1 MPFRALHPGIDAV
14 EKVSSMP
21 IRQPIVTM
29 LGHIDSGKT
38 SLLDKIRGTGVQAR
52 EAGGITQQ
60 IGASFFPLGTVKELV
75 GPLMQTFQR
84 ELTLPGLLI
93 IDTPGHAAFFNL
105 RKRGGAVADIAILVV
120 DIVDGLQPQTYESL
134 RILRARKTPF
144 LIALNKVDR
153 QPGWKPQDTWVI
165 TESLKAQSDYVKEE
179 LDKKIY
185 EVMGDLSRENIQSD
199 RYDRITDFAKN
210 VAIVPTSAK
219 TGEGL
224 SDLLLVLVGLAQQYL
239 EEQLQTTEGPA
250 KGVVLEVKEEAGLG
264 VTVDTIIYDGVLNQ
278 GDTIVVGG
286 LPEPIITHVRALL
299 MPKPLDEIR
308 DPRERFSPVK
318 EVVAAA
324 GIKIAAPELENA
336 IAGAGLFVANSNEE
350 IASIKERIIQDM
362 EAVRIETD
370 KIGVLLKA
378 DTLGSLEALID
389 YLKERDIPIRRADIG
404 DISKKEVKAVSTVYE
419 NDPFVGVI
427 LAFNVRPLPDAAK
440 EADNLNVPIFQSQI
454 IYDLVDQYETWVAD
468 KRQKLEE
475 AMLQELVFPGKF
487 EILPGY
493 VFRQSNPAVVGVK
506 VIAGRITSKS
516 NLITPDNRRI
526 GTIQQ
531 IQDKGETISMARIG
545 AEVAVSIRGAT
556 VGRQI
561 DEGDVLYID
570 LHEGMVIRLN
580 QEFRDQLSSDEQEL
594 LQEFLELKRK
604 HVQPFWGV

>member
-1 MPFRALHPGIDAV
+1 MQFRAHSPDDVLR
-14 EKVSSMP
+14 KVSPLP

-29 LGHIDSGKT
+29 LGHIDTGKT

-60 IGASFFPLGTVKELV
+60 IGASFFPLSTVKELV
-75 GPLMQTFQR
+75 GPLMKTFKR
-84 ELTLPGLLI
+84 DLTLPGLLI

-105 RKRGGAVADIAILVV
+105 RKRGGAVADIAILVI

-134 RILRARKTPF
+134 RILRSRKTPF

-153 QPGWKPQDTWVI
+153 LPGWKPQVTWVV
-165 TESLKAQSDYVKEE
+165 TESINAQSEYVKTE
-179 LDKKIY
+179 LDNKIY
-185 EVMGDLSRENIQSD
+185 EVMGELSRENIQSD
-199 RYDRITDFAKN
+199 RYDRITNFAKT

-224 SDLLLVLVGLAQQYL
+224 SELLLVLIGLAQQYL
-239 EEQLQTTEGPA
+239 EEQLQTSEGPA
-250 KGVVLEVKEEAGLG
+250 KGVVLEVKEEPGLG
-264 VTVDTIIYDGVLNQ
+264 VTVDTIIYDGVLNH

-324 GIKIAAPELENA
+324 GIKIAAPELEDA
-336 IAGAGLFVANSNEE
+336 IAGGGLFVANSEDE
-350 IASIKERIIQDM
+350 ILSIKERIIQDM
-362 EAVRIETD
+362 DAVRIETD

-389 YLKERDIPIRRADIG
+389 YLKERNIPIRRADIG
-404 DISKKEVKAVSTVYE
+404 DISKKEVKEVSTVYE

-427 LAFNVRPLPDAAK
+427 LAFNIRPLPDAAN
-440 EADNLNVPIFQSQI
+440 EADALGVPIFQSQI
-454 IYDLVDQYETWVAD
+454 IYDLVDQYETWVSD
-468 KRQKLEE
+468 KRRKLEE
-475 AMLQELVFPGKF
+475 AMLEELVFPGKF

-506 VIAGRITSKS
+506 VIAGRIRAKSK
-516 NLITPDNRRI
+516 LITPDNRQI

-531 IQDKGETISMARIG
+531 IQDKGETIPTARIG

-561 DEGDVLYID
+561 DEGDILYID
-570 LHEGMVIRLN
+570 LPEGMVIRLN
-580 QEFRDQLSSDEQEL
+580 QEFKDQLSSDEQEL

-604 HVQPFWGV
+604 YVQPFWGV